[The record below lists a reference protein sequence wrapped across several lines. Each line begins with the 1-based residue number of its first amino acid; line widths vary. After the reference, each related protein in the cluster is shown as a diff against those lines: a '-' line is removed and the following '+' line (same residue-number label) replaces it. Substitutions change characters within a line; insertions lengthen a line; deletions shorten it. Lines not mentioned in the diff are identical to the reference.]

1 MHGPISP
8 QCSSWAKNDS
18 RTADELERNMREFA
32 TALCQRYNG
41 QPGFKYMDVVNET
54 VTNGQWHKNK
64 PGNVWE
70 YPWYKIGRDTDFR
83 RTPLYIKYAFEIADE
98 YAPDVKLTYNQHERE
113 ISADSW
119 NLIKDTIRYLRNQGL
134 RVDGIREASGSTR

>member
-1 MHGPISP
+1 
-8 QCSSWAKNDS
+8 
-18 RTADELERNMREFA
+18 MREFA